1 MNKDLIMSG
10 KLNHLDLMDSVPFVL
25 NEIINQYTSFKAA
38 KKDIHVTHLDN
49 NDESHF
55 YYLVLTWI
63 YPQGDPKVLEEEI
76 CDQIAY
82 QSTQVYRK
90 LETWIQ
96 RFCDHQNNC
105 EQPWTQ
111 VHHYHDHAIW
121 ANEGDSI
128 ELHCDDNHL
137 YITFHFSGQW

>member
-1 MNKDLIMSG
+1 MDKYLIMYG
-10 KLNHLDLMDSVPFVL
+10 KLNHLELIDSVPFVL
-25 NEIINQYTSFKAA
+25 NKIIDQYDQFKAV

-55 YYLVLTWI
+55 YYLVLTWE
-63 YPQGDPKVLEEEI
+63 YPQGDPKVLEDEL
-76 CDQIAY
+76 CDHISY

-96 RFCDHQNNC
+96 RFCYRQGN
-105 EQPWTQ
+105 WTQ
-111 VHHYHDHAIW
+111 VHHYNDHAIW
-121 ANEGDSI
+121 ANKGDSI

>member
-10 KLNHLDLMDSVPFVL
+10 KLNHLDLIDSVPFVL
-25 NEIINQYTSFKAA
+25 NEIINMYNPFKDA

-63 YPQGDPKVLEEEI
+63 YPQGDPQVLEEEI
-76 CDQIAY
+76 CELIAR
-82 QSTQVYRK
+82 QSSQVYRK
-90 LETWIQ
+90 LEAWIQ
-96 RFCDHQNNC
+96 RFCDHQGN
-105 EQPWTQ
+105 WTL
-111 VHHYHDHAIW
+111 VHQYLDHTIW
-121 ANEGDSI
+121 ANKGDSI
-128 ELHCDDNHL
+128 ELHCDDNHI

>member
-25 NEIINQYTSFKAA
+25 NEIINQYISFNGA

-55 YYLVLTWI
+55 YYLVLTWV
-63 YPQGDPKVLEEEI
+63 YPEGDPKVLEEEL

-96 RFCDHQNNC
+96 RFCDHQGGY
-105 EQPWTQ
+105 WTQ

-128 ELHCDDNHL
+128 ELHCDDHHL